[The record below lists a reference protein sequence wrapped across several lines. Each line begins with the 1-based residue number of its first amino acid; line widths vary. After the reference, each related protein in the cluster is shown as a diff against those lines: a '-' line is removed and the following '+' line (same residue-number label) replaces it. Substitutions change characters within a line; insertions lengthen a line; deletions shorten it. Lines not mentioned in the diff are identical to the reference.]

1 MDRRRSRRAVVSSV
15 AMLMLP
21 LACSEGRQG
30 DTAPEPLEDDAIT
43 VGSFDF
49 DESMLVAEIY
59 SQALEAKGFEVQ
71 RAFSLGPREF
81 LGPALRSG
89 LVEFVPEYAGTALD
103 FISLGEADP
112 SDDAAGTHAQLQA
125 VLRGSGIRVLDAAP
139 AQNANVFV
147 VTRATAGE
155 HDLQRLS
162 DLIPLAEEMTFGGP
176 PECASR
182 RLCLG
187 GLRDVYDVRF
197 GEVLTLDA
205 SGPLTRQALD
215 GAHIDVGL
223 MFSTDPALAGG
234 EYVVL
239 EDDHNLQ
246 PAENITPLVRA
257 EVVERWGNECT
268 DVIDAVSARLTSAT
282 MQRLNVRISDDAGP
296 DAMQRVAADWL
307 QSEGLS

>member
-1 MDRRRSRRAVVSSV
+1 MDRRRSRGAVVSSI
-15 AMLMLP
+15 AMLLLP
-21 LACSEGRQG
+21 LACSEGKQE
-30 DTAPEPLEDDAIT
+30 DTAPRPLEDDAIT

-59 SQALEAKGFEVQ
+59 SQALEVEGFEVQ

-81 LGPALRSG
+81 LGPALRNG
-89 LVEFVPEYAGTALD
+89 LVELVPEYAGAALD

-112 SDDAAGTHAQLQA
+112 SDDVAGIHAQLEA
-125 VLRGSGIRVLDAAP
+125 ALRGSGIRVLDAAP

-147 VTRATAGE
+147 VTRATADE

-162 DLIPLAEEMTFGGP
+162 DLVPLAEEMTFGGP

-223 MFSTDPALAGG
+223 MFSTDPVLAGG

-257 EVVERWGNECT
+257 EVVERWGSECT

-282 MQRLNVRISDDAGP
+282 MQRLNARISGNSDPGT
-296 DAMQRVAADWL
+296 MRRIAADWL